1 MSKWCPAGKCE
12 CENIVSPHGYCS
24 IPEVDAAVDV
34 FEVCP
39 WPSRQVG
46 VEPPAASEKNIHPLF
61 TSSEKFES
69 DLNHFAKIQYDAGFA
84 EGFAAGRAYQSGKDV
99 DAVEKLVESHP
110 DINVNIENGWIKL
123 LNIIA
128 ALREAAKGE

>member
-1 MSKWCPAGKCE
+1 MSDKYCPAGKIE
-12 CENIVSPHGYCS
+12 CGYYRDNEHGKYCY
-24 IPEVDAAVDV
+24 IDFRNVTQY
-34 FEVCP
+34 EVCP

-46 VEPPAASEKNIHPLF
+46 VADNPCAKCTCIDHADS
-61 TSSEKFES
+61 
-69 DLNHFAKIQYDAGFA
+69 FAKGHT
-84 EGFAAGRAYQSGKDV
+84 AGRAYQSRKDV

-128 ALREAAKGE
+128 ALREAAKGG